1 MEELFSDRLTIAVE
15 VYLLSILL
23 TMEAIWGLK
32 RALSRI
38 EHVQELSSW
47 NCDLLPLTLTQ
58 HDRVNVMEVVAYFPA
73 TAINSVRFAGIVLS
87 TTTSAIGLVEVAAYV
102 GL

>member
-1 MEELFSDRLTIAVE
+1 
-15 VYLLSILL
+15 
-23 TMEAIWGLK
+23 
-32 RALSRI
+32 
-38 EHVQELSSW
+38 
-47 NCDLLPLTLTQ
+47 
-58 HDRVNVMEVVAYFPA
+58 MEVVAYFPA